1 MKSFLLRRLA
11 RRGAWARIGK
21 ERLTEP
27 LHLNALSIFVWLF
40 GSFRSKVAHDLIVR
54 QHNAYCILK
63 CADDARR
70 LGIQRLSLIEFGVAA
85 GAGLMNMARIA
96 ADVTKATGVELRI
109 YGFDTGSGMPP
120 SLDYRDHPDLYRE
133 ADFPMD
139 FDRLKEAL
147 PDNVELL
154 IGNVAD
160 TVPAF
165 LRALP
170 STQPIGYVVFDL
182 DYYSSTMDA
191 FRVLLSDDPAKY
203 LPIVQAYFDD
213 TDHERH
219 NAWCGELLAIRE
231 FNAGKQL
238 RKIERY
244 RFLEDSR
251 IFRRARW
258 LKRVYWIHMLDHPI
272 RNRPL
277 NKPTRALVNPYL

>member
-1 MKSFLLRRLA
+1 MKSLLLRRLA
-11 RRGAWARIGK
+11 RRDAWARIGK

-27 LHLNALSIFVWLF
+27 LHLNALSAFVWLF
-40 GSFRSKVAHDLIVR
+40 GSFRSKVAHDLVVR

-70 LGIQRLSLIEFGVAA
+70 LGIRSLSLIEFGVAA

-96 ADVTKATGVELRI
+96 EKVTKATGVELRI

-133 ADFPMD
+133 ADFPMN
-139 FDRLKEAL
+139 FDRLKSAL
-147 PDNVELL
+147 PSNAELV
-154 IGNVAD
+154 IGKVAD

-165 LRALP
+165 LSALSP
-170 STQPIGYVVFDL
+170 SQPIGYVVFDL

-191 FRVLLSDDPAKY
+191 FSVLLAEDPTKY

-219 NAWCGELLAIRE
+219 NSWCGELLAIND
-231 FNAGKQL
+231 FNAGRAL
-238 RKIERY
+238 RKIERSL
-244 RFLEDSR
+244 FLEDSR

-258 LKRVYWIHMLDHPI
+258 LKRVNAVHVLDHPI

-277 NKPTRALVNPYL
+277 DKPTRSLVNPYL

>member
-1 MKSFLLRRLA
+1 MKSFLLRRLT
-11 RRGAWARIGK
+11 RRDAWARIAK

-27 LHLNALSIFVWLF
+27 LHLNALSTLVWLF
-40 GSFRSKVAHDLIVR
+40 GSFRSKVAHDLVVR
-54 QHNAYCILK
+54 QHNAYSILK

-70 LGIQRLSLIEFGVAA
+70 LGIRSLSLIEFGVAA
-85 GAGLMNMARIA
+85 GAGLMNMAGIA
-96 ADVTKATGVELRI
+96 AKVTKATGVDLRI
-109 YGFDTGSGMPP
+109 YGFDTGAGMPP
-120 SLDYRDHPDLYRE
+120 PLDYRDHPDLYRE

-139 FDRLKEAL
+139 FERLKKAL

-154 IGNVAD
+154 IGNVAE

-165 LRALP
+165 LSALSP
-170 STQPIGYVVFDL
+170 SQPIGYVVFDL

-191 FRVLLSDDPAKY
+191 FRVLLAEDPAKY
-203 LPIVQAYFDD
+203 LPIVQAYLDD

-219 NAWCGELLAIRE
+219 NRWCGELLAIDD
-231 FNAGKQL
+231 FNAGSQL

-258 LKRVYWIHMLDHPI
+258 LKRVYAIHVLDHPI

-277 NKPTRALVNPYL
+277 DKPTRSLTNPYL